1 MLKPFKIRDLHASPT
16 QEDGKNPLDC
26 FPQSDH
32 GHSTCRRSGVVQL
45 SASDY
50 DEVALSHPRARL
62 TYVDDDDGD
71 IITVGSSLELSQRL
85 DEPIYNMPT
94 QSNPTQDSTIP
105 ETMHIFDI
113 RRSNSVT
120 ELWKRFEYN
129 PAGRETEDAKKAV
142 ESTSDNPTPPSPDGR
157 VSNAGLASNEGSE
170 PLLAAFETEM
180 AKILSASE
188 PRNTDN
194 AEEIPSSTEV
204 PNEPPSSGRRTN
216 PALALAQAMHHLING
231 AEMIGSEVRSRLP
244 ELEHQLEHHLQ
255 NAQRVLPENV
265 GLTVQAALASL
276 DAQMRNLTN
285 ALNNASSARDR
296 RTSNM
301 FRGDVRT
308 PADAVDSLY
317 NMASELGQMGHT
329 LYSAFETE
337 FGSRIG
343 ARDASQPSDESLQKS
358 TPGDEAAV
366 NGDPSAAASVLST
379 KTEETAKIP
388 LTAEESDTT
397 SRGQGSKNREE
408 PRPSSNR
415 TEEPG
420 RAQRFVIAPLRL
432 IFLID
437 LIRGAV
443 VIPTTIIRILI
454 LVPIRRPLLRTAITI
469 FPILILLTFPTTI
482 INISLVPFLRLPH
495 RIHIIICLPP
505 LPPLTR
511 SIPRI
516 LRAHHGEP
524 TAPSVHHFRL
534 IRVLTIMDHGAPLA
548 MDQLPDATASAP
560 RPADAVLFIGNVGF
574 NVSEKTIRDVFA
586 AKGFL
591 VDVHLPLD
599 AETRKHAGFG
609 YLYFPSI
616 HAARAALDALQGTHI
631 DGHSINLELSDHS
644 PITSLHRDHPSELD
658 HARRPS
664 ELHSSASPSSGIQ
677 PERLEVGQDLKARE
691 ARPIPLS
698 VTDLCSS
705 NESTDH
711 EPKGNN
717 ILSTTPDNF
726 PPLTRDLEQ
735 SRFPPLSQI
744 DARVL
749 THHRRDPDTSM
760 LGASAPACDASHGND
775 ASGRS
780 CQLQGTSGSFPDDDS
795 DGTRSGPLQELA
807 QTSGAGHDDH
817 CKPRRSKSMRYL
829 NRNGDKSPSRA
840 LRRRATE
847 RHSLRH
853 GTRNSAGGFHDEG
866 CAYDNYSNTFG
877 YSRPRSL
884 PASQEEISVPDE
896 NEQQLDPRQSA
907 IDDCVV
913 SLIGLGYENTLEGG
927 IQRIAVYAAAA
938 DGKISDAIEMIE
950 EERKAYEQQ
959 GRSGGTTLLRCAEVL
974 RKSQAGSSSYEDQE
988 IKINGFVRSV
998 RKQKR
1003 FAFAEITDGSTIE
1016 PLQAFL
1022 KPAQAAGL
1030 STGTAVEISGLWK
1043 ACPPGKE
1050 QTHELQ
1056 TTEVKIVGQAEPET
1070 YPIQKKY
1077 HSPDFLRSIP
1087 HLRLRTPFNSVLSR
1101 FRSECLYQLGNVFRD
1116 APNGGYVQV
1125 QPPLI
1130 TSSDCEGAGET
1141 FTVLPRETIMDPK
1154 SEGNHF
1160 FRAPK
1165 YLTVSSQLHLE
1176 AYAAELGNVWAIS
1189 PTFRA
1194 EKSDTPRHLSEFY
1207 MLEAEMNFMDDLDSL
1222 TDAVEYVVR
1231 DLTRRLYQS
1240 PVGQEILTAKRSGE
1254 SGQDDAGNGAVPN
1267 LRQRWVDLMEG
1278 PRWRRITYT
1287 QAMELLEAA
1296 VARGEVSFEY
1306 APTWTEGLQL
1316 EHEKYIVDV
1325 INGGQP
1331 VFVTDYPKA
1340 IKPFYMAPSH
1350 VAPGKEEDI
1359 RAPGETVACFDLLLP
1374 EVSEVAGGSLREHR
1388 LPNIIQNMRD
1398 HGLIKQRLYPA
1409 AGAGET
1415 PTTQTA
1421 PEQPLYPHLQP
1432 YEDLGHLQWYADLR
1446 RWGSAPHGGFGL
1458 GFDRFLSYL
1467 AGVSSVRDVVAFP
1480 RYFGRADSHPHRD
1493 KPSRANAN
1501 KRPQPNPGPKNKDE
1515 SKVPLR
1521 LAQSLKRETTL
1532 THANAISPNRR
1543 HRRRFD
1549 SYPRQRVAHEG
1560 SDRPI
1565 LELAVSSKQPDKGAR

>member
-120 ELWKRFEYN
+120 ELWKRFEFN

-142 ESTSDNPTPPSPDGR
+142 ESTSDNSTPPSPDGR

-265 GLTVQAALASL
+265 GSTVQAALASL

-397 SRGQGSKNREE
+397 SRGQGN
-408 PRPSSNR
+408 
-415 TEEPG
+415 
-420 RAQRFVIAPLRL
+420 
-432 IFLID
+432 

-495 RIHIIICLPP
+495 RINIIICLPP
-505 LPPLTR
+505 LPPPHPFHPSHT
-511 SIPRI
+511 PRPSWGAHGPFRPSFPPHP
-516 LRAHHGEP
+516 RAH
-524 TAPSVHHFRL
+524 
-534 IRVLTIMDHGAPLA
+534 DHGSWRSAWPFFWPHQEYQSEAPTVA

-726 PPLTRDLEQ
+726 PRLTRDLEQ

-853 GTRNSAGGFHDEG
+853 GTRNSVGGFHDEG

-950 EERKAYEQQ
+950 EERKAKRCARLAAVMPFRDMRTWQRTFATSVARLNSNAT

-1254 SGQDDAGNGAVPN
+1254 SGQDDAGNGPVPN

-1480 RYFGRADSHPHRD
+1480 RYFGRADC
-1493 KPSRANAN
+1493 
-1501 KRPQPNPGPKNKDE
+1501 
-1515 SKVPLR
+1515 
-1521 LAQSLKRETTL
+1521 
-1532 THANAISPNRR
+1532 
-1543 HRRRFD
+1543 
-1549 SYPRQRVAHEG
+1549 
-1560 SDRPI
+1560 
-1565 LELAVSSKQPDKGAR
+1565 

>member
-420 RAQRFVIAPLRL
+420 RAQRVPSQQDEPSELPESEYQSEAPT
-432 IFLID
+432 
-437 LIRGAV
+437 V
-443 VIPTTIIRILI
+443 
-454 LVPIRRPLLRTAITI
+454 
-469 FPILILLTFPTTI
+469 
-482 INISLVPFLRLPH
+482 
-495 RIHIIICLPP
+495 
-505 LPPLTR
+505 
-511 SIPRI
+511 
-516 LRAHHGEP
+516 
-524 TAPSVHHFRL
+524 
-534 IRVLTIMDHGAPLA
+534 A

-726 PPLTRDLEQ
+726 PRLTRDLEQ